1 MKIVNFHTYYDP
13 TGRQLTELRLHMYKD
28 IVDEFIIC
36 ETNVTHSGLPAR
48 QGLDSLLQ
56 EVNLPGVKVRKIALN
71 IPDVPEL
78 DNLIIES
85 DYLNSY
91 EGNAAYI
98 NSVRGRARER
108 MQRDSLYSVLDDYDE
123 DTFFIINDQD
133 EFIDPRWIHWA
144 VDTVEKYPQYIVK
157 IPLRILRRSR
167 RPESVLP
174 WRTRS
179 SEGMGLRDVHRQEA
193 AFETSLGVGIQVKR
207 SWTLPYC
214 QSESRR

>member
-1 MKIVNFHTYYDP
+1 VKIVNFHTYYDP

-91 EGNAAYI
+91 EGNAANI

-133 EFIDPRWIHWA
+133 EFIDPRWIH
-144 VDTVEKYPQYIVK
+144 
-157 IPLRILRRSR
+157 
-167 RPESVLP
+167 
-174 WRTRS
+174 
-179 SEGMGLRDVHRQEA
+179 
-193 AFETSLGVGIQVKR
+193 
-207 SWTLPYC
+207 
-214 QSESRR
+214 